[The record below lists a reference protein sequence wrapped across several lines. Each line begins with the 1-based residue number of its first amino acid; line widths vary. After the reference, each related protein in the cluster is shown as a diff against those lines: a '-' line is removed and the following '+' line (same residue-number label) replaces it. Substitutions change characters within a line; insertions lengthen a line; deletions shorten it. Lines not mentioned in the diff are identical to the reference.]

1 MKTQTITFKN
11 TTIARDLETPGYYSM
26 TYNGASDLRNRI
38 AETSFEKE
46 IAQLLDSNLP
56 KARHIIRVTQQ
67 LLNMDQFTNIETPVR
82 IEVQHDFWIKKGP
95 NEQHGALVQITNVEN
110 PSNHE
115 LMGVFI

>member
-26 TYNGASDLRNRI
+26 TYNGASDLRNKI

-67 LLNMDQFTNIETPVR
+67 LLGLEEFANIETPLR

-115 LMGVFI
+115 LMGVFM